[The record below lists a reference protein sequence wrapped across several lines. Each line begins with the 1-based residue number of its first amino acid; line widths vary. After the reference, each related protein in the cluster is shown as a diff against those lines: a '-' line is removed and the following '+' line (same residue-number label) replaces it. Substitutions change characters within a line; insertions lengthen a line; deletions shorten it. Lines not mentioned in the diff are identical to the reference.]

1 MKLFSPLGIG
11 ARTDVTRSLAMLLVC
26 GVVVSACSHTPR
38 LTVNVATGLV
48 PGPEFSY
55 AVTEI
60 FDARPA
66 AEGAEAI
73 ARAPEVLARIT
84 DSYSRG
90 KEVAAF
96 DGLPTGEV
104 VVRIRLLRPDHSVL
118 IERRTRVTL
127 NNDFVLTVHLT
138 RDCVNVTC
146 PAPGGSP
153 AFTECLA
160 GECVDPRC
168 APPATEFCPAAVFC
182 HADAECSARSS
193 CATAVCASSICEE
206 VADNAMCSD
215 VEYCNPDFGC
225 QLNPTLG
232 GLDAGIDASLA
243 DASLGDAATDA
254 ATDATTDAGDAGP
267 IVCNTVCS
275 DLTQPCYL
283 GVWDCSGESP
293 VCAPTWARRAGAS
306 CGANRVCNGTGT
318 CIDCAAG
325 AACLYGCSNGTLSCG
340 GGVALCTPDAPET
353 FASPG
358 TSCADSAP
366 YVCTNA
372 GICAECVTGV
382 ACNVGCDTGVMHC
395 EAGPMCVLNGGH
407 LATGA
412 TCDAGDGMESH
423 CTAAHTCVNCA
434 SGTDCDTGT
443 VCRAGEIDCSAGAP
457 MCTELGYDAP
467 GVACATGVCSGA
479 GACFTAFNALSVS
492 AGTTHT
498 CAVRSSD
505 HQAYCW
511 GGNDRGEVGT
521 GSIGDAPLGTKTMLP
536 GFASV
541 VGLRAALNATLA
553 YGALPP
559 LSGTPEAIYAY
570 GANEHGQLATG
581 NTMDALAPS
590 TTLLQA
596 FKPIAYNMGNDFGA
610 LIDENRFL
618 YTWGRYAR
626 TGLGVSAGDALSP
639 QRVYLSGGLAA
650 DIAVGARHAC
660 AMEVPPGSRVFCW
673 GDGESGQLGDAS
685 TVANSL
691 SAVPAFG
698 INDAVDIAAGEAHS
712 CAVRTLTTL
721 PGSARDAWCWGRGTE
736 GQLGATDAA
745 SSSIPRQVPLP
756 FTNVVAIEAG
766 AQHTCVIRGVSGE
779 VWCWGRGSEG
789 QLGRGT
795 TPALGAVAQVPGI
808 TNATQISLGA
818 QHTCALVSSGALYCW
833 GDNSRAQLGDGTNV
847 RRTSPVLVRSN

>member
-1 MKLFSPLGIG
+1 MKLFNPLGNG
-11 ARTDVTRSLAMLLVC
+11 ERTYVARSFAMLLAC
-26 GVVVSACSHTPR
+26 GAVVSACSHTPR

-48 PGPEFSY
+48 PGPEFAY

-96 DGLPTGEV
+96 DGLPTGEL
-104 VVRIRLLRPDHSVL
+104 VVRVRLLRPDHSVL

-168 APPATEFCPAAVFC
+168 APPAIEFCPPAVFC
-182 HADAECSARSS
+182 HADSECSAHSS
-193 CATAVCASSICEE
+193 CATAVCASSVCEE
-206 VADNAMCSD
+206 VSDNAMCSD
-215 VEYCNPDFGC
+215 VEYCNPDVGC

-232 GLDAGIDASLA
+232 GLDAGVDGAMGDAGV
-243 DASLGDAATDA
+243 GDAAADS
-254 ATDATTDAGDAGP
+254 ATDASTDASDAGP

-275 DLTQPCYL
+275 DPAQPCYL
-283 GVWDCSGESP
+283 GVWDCSGASP
-293 VCAPTWARRAGAS
+293 ACAPTWVRRAGFS
-306 CGANRVCNGTGT
+306 CGENRVCNATGN
-318 CIDCAAG
+318 CIDCEVG
-325 AACLYGCSNGTLSCG
+325 AACLSGCSNGTLSCG
-340 GGVALCTPDAPET
+340 DGVALCTPNVPET

-358 TSCADSAP
+358 TNCGDGLPS
-366 YVCTNA
+366 VCTDA
-372 GICAECVTGV
+372 GICT
-382 ACNVGCDTGVMHC
+382 ACMPGSTCSAGCDTGVMHC
-395 EAGPMCVLNGGH
+395 EAGPICVLDGGH
-407 LATGA
+407 FATGA

-423 CTAAHTCVNCA
+423 CTAAHACVNCA

-443 VCRAGEIDCSAGAP
+443 ICRDGEIDCGAGTP
-457 MCTELGYDAP
+457 MCTDLGYEAP
-467 GVACATGVCSGA
+467 GVSCATGVCSGA
-479 GACFTAFNALSVS
+479 GTCFTAFNALTVS
-492 AGTTHT
+492 AGATHT
-498 CAVRSSD
+498 CAVSSTD

-521 GSIGDAPLGTKTMLP
+521 GSVGDASLGTKTMLP

-541 VGLRAALNATLA
+541 TNLRAAFNATLA

-559 LSGTPEAIYAY
+559 LSVTPEAIYGY

-581 NTMDALAPS
+581 DTMDALAPVV
-590 TTLLQA
+590 TLLQG
-596 FKPIAYNMGNDFGA
+596 FKPIAYNTGTDFGA
-610 LIDENRFL
+610 LVDENHYL
-618 YTWGRYAR
+618 YTWGRGSH
-626 TGLGVSAGDALSP
+626 TGLGVATGDALSP
-639 QRVYLSGGLAA
+639 QRVYLPGGATA
-650 DIAVGARHAC
+650 DIAVGSRHAC
-660 AMEVPPGSRVFCW
+660 AMEVPGASRVYCW
-673 GDGESGQLGDAS
+673 GDGEAGQLGDAS

-691 SAVPAFG
+691 FAVQVFG
-698 INDAVDIAAGEAHS
+698 INDAVDISAGEAHS
-712 CAVRTLTTL
+712 CAVRRLNTL
-721 PGSARDAWCWGRGTE
+721 PGAPRDAWCWGRGTE
-736 GQLGATDAA
+736 GQLGATDGS

-756 FTNVVAIEAG
+756 FTNIATIEAG
-766 AQHTCVIRGVSGE
+766 GQHTCVIRSGSGE
-779 VWCWGRGSEG
+779 VWCWGRGTEG

-795 TPALGAVAQVPGI
+795 TPALGAVAQVLGI

-818 QHTCALVSSGALYCW
+818 RHSCALVSSGALYCW
-833 GDNSRAQLGDGTNV
+833 GDNTRAQLGDGTNT